1 MPRRYSPTGMS
12 IGLSQAGDR
21 PKEDYIELFL
31 KWKGS
36 GESPQI
42 KAWLQ
47 KNGLSVLPM
56 KHGLL
61 ITGGRQQIEKVFSVS
76 LENKQPPFGL
86 PLPGELQPFVEFDHF
101 TKTAFLLFL
110 TLGGS
115 LMNGTRPTPGN
126 NF

>member
-1 MPRRYSPTGMS
+1 MTD
-12 IGLSQAGDR
+12 QH
-21 PKEDYIELFL
+21 EDYIELFL

-76 LENKQPPFGL
+76 LKNKQPPFGL
-86 PLPGELQPFVEFDHF
+86 PLPGELQPFVESI
-101 TKTAFLLFL
+101 
-110 TLGGS
+110 TLP
-115 LMNGTRPTPGN
+115 RPRSYYS
-126 NF
+126 